1 MRYFMLDRILS
12 FNKSQSATAIKNI
25 TLSDDV
31 LSDHFPE
38 LPIYP
43 GAFIIESAA
52 QLGGFLVEMSINTP
66 SNIRRAMMVQ
76 VDQAKFHQPTEPGDQ
91 LLLNAEID
99 TLMDDAARVMVKV
112 TCSGNKVARV
122 LITFVLKDVPW
133 EKIHEQRRSLYRIW
147 TKSIKE
153 CPEIL

>member
-12 FNKSQSATAIKNI
+12 FDKLQSASAIKNI

-66 SNIRRAMMVQ
+66 SSIRRAMMVQ
-76 VDQAKFHQPTEPGDQ
+76 VDQAKFHHPTEPGDQ

-99 TLMDDAARVMVKV
+99 SLMADAARVMVKV
-112 TCSGNKVARV
+112 SCSGNKVARV

-133 EKIHEQRRSLYRIW
+133 EKIHEQRRGLYRIW